1 MLRQDKVAMPS
12 KIKPEFVPLYTVSDS
27 LDDSWELIKSQLQI
41 TEVNDLKG
49 LIMNYHNSLVMEK
62 DKQNESNN

>member
-1 MLRQDKVAMPS
+1 MPS

-27 LDDSWELIKSQLQI
+27 LDDSWELIKSQLPI

-49 LIMNYHNSLVMEK
+49 LIMNYHNSCVQAVEERIN
-62 DKQNESNN
+62 NETNTSS